1 MKAGGSV
8 RICGDFKVIVNPYLD
23 IPEYPF
29 PTSDEL
35 FTKLNGG
42 QQFPKLDLS
51 QAYNDIVLDI
61 DSRKYVTINTH
72 QGLYRYTRLPFGIAS
87 APAIFQQTMDAILQG
102 LNKVGY
108 ILDDILV
115 TGANDFEHKQI
126 LEATLQR
133 LDDYGVK
140 LQKSK
145 CQSMQGQ
152 VEYFAFIVSKEET
165 KPSPKKLAAI
175 NNLED
180 PQSHKELQIWLGIE
194 NNFRKIVPNMSTN
207 IGPLTHLFFQYVPWK
222 WTPECSEAYAKICQT
237 AIII

>member
-1 MKAGGSV
+1 MKADGSV
-8 RICGDFKVIVNPYLD
+8 RICGDFKVTVNPYLD

-42 QQFPKLDLS
+42 QKFSKLDLS
-51 QAYNDIVLDI
+51 QAYNQIVLDK
-61 DSRKYVTINTH
+61 DSRKHVTINTH

-87 APAIFQQTMDAILQG
+87 APAIFQRTMDTILQG

-108 ILDDILV
+108 ILDDILI
-115 TGANDFEHKQI
+115 TGANDSEHKQI

-145 CQSMQGQ
+145 CQFMQDQ
-152 VEYFAFIVSKEET
+152 VDYFAFIVSKEGI

-175 NNLED
+175 NKLED
-180 PQSHKELQIWLGIE
+180 PKSRKELQIWLGIV
-194 NNFRKIVPNMSTN
+194 NYYRKFVQNMST
-207 IGPLTHLFFQYVPWK
+207 ISGPLTHLLSQDVP
-222 WTPECSEAYAKICQT
+222 
-237 AIII
+237 